1 MVSKMLGP
9 YVLGPAGPNLGVYT
23 GDARVLSEAIP
34 DESVDLVLT
43 DPVYQNT
50 DDYHWLAETA
60 VRVLKPNSAC
70 LAFCGIG
77 YLPETLAA
85 MQVTGLSYRWRL
97 IIRTVR
103 AKEFHGRL
111 CVMTQ
116 ECLWYE
122 KGRSHLRQSLFEWNY
137 STHKGFYDMDGANW
151 GKGFDVLLRYVETF
165 TEPGAI
171 VLDPFAGGGTT
182 LAVCKMLGRR
192 YLAFEI
198 IPSKAE
204 MARER
209 VRMTPAPLFV
219 LEPEQ
224 QDMFS

>member
-1 MVSKMLGP
+1 MSRTLGP
-9 YVLGPAGPNLGVYT
+9 YVLGPAGPNVGVYT
-23 GDARVLSEAIP
+23 GDARILSEAIP
-34 DESVDLVLT
+34 DESIDLILA
-43 DPVYQNT
+43 DPVYQNF
-50 DDYHWLAETA
+50 DDYRWLAETA

-85 MQVTGLSYRWRL
+85 MQVNGLSYRWRL
-97 IIRTVR
+97 IIRTVY

-122 KGRSHLRQSLFEWNY
+122 KGRSRLRQSLFEWNN
-137 STHKGFYDMDGANW
+137 STHKGFYDVGGANW
-151 GKGFDVLLRYVETF
+151 GKGFNVLLRYVETF

-171 VLDPFAGGGTT
+171 VFDPFAGGGTT
-182 LAVCKMLGRR
+182 PAVCKVLGRE

-204 MARER
+204 IARKR
-209 VRMTPAPLFV
+209 VCTVQMPLFI
-219 LEPEQ
+219 LGPEQ
-224 QDMFS
+224 QGMFSL

>member
-1 MVSKMLGP
+1 
-9 YVLGPAGPNLGVYT
+9 VYT
-23 GDARVLSEAIP
+23 RQVCPGSSTKSGNTKSI
-34 DESVDLVLT
+34 DLILT
-43 DPVYQNT
+43 DPVYQHA
-50 DDYHWLAETA
+50 DDYRWLAETA
-60 VRVLKPNSAC
+60 ARVLKPDSAC

-85 MQVTGLSYRWRL
+85 MQVNGLSYRWRL
-97 IIRTVR
+97 IIRTVY

-122 KGRSHLRQSLFEWNY
+122 KGRSRLRQSLFEWNN
-137 STHKGFYDMDGANW
+137 STHKGFYDVGGANW

-171 VLDPFAGGGTT
+171 VFDPFAGGGTT
-182 LAVCKMLGRR
+182 PAVCKVLGRE

-204 MARER
+204 IARKR
-209 VRMTPAPLFV
+209 VCAVQMPLFV
-219 LEPEQ
+219 LGPEQ
-224 QDMFS
+224 RGMFSL